1 MVDASVPDNRRL
13 TLTVKTKVIISD
25 AIELRDG
32 RTENLKNDK
41 NKELENALILMV
53 RYNKLT
59 VDQLKRF

>member
-1 MVDASVPDNRRL
+1 MWQSIVDASVPDNRRL

-25 AIELRDG
+25 AIEFRNG

-53 RYNKLT
+53 R
-59 VDQLKRF
+59 